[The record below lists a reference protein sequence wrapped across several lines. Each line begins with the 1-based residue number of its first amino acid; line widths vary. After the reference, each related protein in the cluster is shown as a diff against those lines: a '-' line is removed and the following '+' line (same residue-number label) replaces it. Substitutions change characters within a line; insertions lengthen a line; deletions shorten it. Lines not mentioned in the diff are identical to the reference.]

1 MAKTVRAN
9 QRLTSG
15 GLVATKREISTSRE
29 GILTYSVQYVCL
41 TQFAQD
47 QIFKFVIE
55 MPPPD
60 ALPDKIFALA
70 KDYPVLH
77 SVNIK
82 EERGITYFDCVYS
95 TASNVNV
102 VVTDS
107 EETKSAVFSEGEVS
121 VTFDFVS
128 KTVSVSATNTYPD
141 PESGDCGPP
150 FNVKLIGDSTAAQ
163 NLYAR
168 VRKDTVET
176 RSKSRS
182 SNGEFSY
189 QTDSMGTY
197 VIV

>member
-9 QRLTSG
+9 ARLTNG
-15 GLVATKREISTSRE
+15 GLIATKREISTSRE
-29 GILTYSVQYVCL
+29 GILTYAVQYVCL
-41 TQFAQD
+41 TQFAREHL
-47 QIFKFVIE
+47 FKFVIE

-60 ALPDKIFALA
+60 TLPDKIYTLA
-70 KDYPVLH
+70 KEYPVLH
-77 SVNIK
+77 SLNVK

-102 VVTDS
+102 VVTES
-107 EETKSAVFSEGEVS
+107 EETKSAVFSQGDVT

-150 FNVKLIGDSTAAQ
+150 FNVKLIGDLAAAQ

-197 VIV
+197 VIA